1 MTAADFIALHQR
13 LGISRGELC
22 RRIGIAPNSGTAY
35 ALGRKPIPLTVAL
48 ACAAVE
54 AGIML
59 PLSSLPSAASST
71 RA

>member
-35 ALGRKPIPLTVAL
+35 AKGRQAIPLTVAL
-48 ACAAVE
+48 ACAVIE
-54 AGIML
+54 QKL
-59 PLSSLPSAASST
+59 T
-71 RA
+71 QENEK